1 MKINEIP
8 TPFFLLDER
17 SLQGELSLLK
27 NALNQYWAN
36 YTIGYSV
43 KTNSLPALASILRQK
58 DVSAE
63 VVSEDEYAVISRVGY
78 LPANII
84 CNGPIKQENWIH
96 ELLDK
101 DIKFNIDSHCEVE
114 YVCKYAAL
122 HKQKRYSVG
131 LRVNL
136 DVNRIFPDES
146 NAEDGCSRFGFSDA
160 SGELSAVIE
169 KLSQCSNV
177 TIAGLHLHIST
188 KCRRP
193 EV

>member
-63 VVSEDEYAVISRVGY
+63 VVSEDE
-78 LPANII
+78 
-84 CNGPIKQENWIH
+84 
-96 ELLDK
+96 
-101 DIKFNIDSHCEVE
+101 
-114 YVCKYAAL
+114 
-122 HKQKRYSVG
+122 
-131 LRVNL
+131 
-136 DVNRIFPDES
+136 
-146 NAEDGCSRFGFSDA
+146 
-160 SGELSAVIE
+160 
-169 KLSQCSNV
+169 
-177 TIAGLHLHIST
+177 
-188 KCRRP
+188 
-193 EV
+193 